1 MALQMPSVGLLLM
14 HRLLRINISSQR
26 CVSNRCKLVKLRK
39 GRSQIRS
46 FSTGS
51 AKCNEDE
58 RDSSDSLPLSTTL
71 TSKGALLSRRRRPLS
86 PLERISGLLPRDA
99 LSPEVMQLR
108 EQNQQDSSE
117 DTSIQVSTTQC
128 TQEESGQGPALL
140 EDDSEDS
147 HAPDADVEPAAS
159 ENPACHEEKRLMWP
173 TLPGES
179 LLAFGELLV
188 AESHKGGRA
197 EFRKMFQ
204 LRTGARLQ
212 SNLGII
218 LHDDIAGQP
227 AGRMLKTSQGTPFL
241 IHRASLEDYALF
253 MKRGPAISYPKDA
266 AAMLLMMDVTEG
278 DCVLES
284 GSGSGA
290 MSLFLS
296 RAVGS
301 KGSVLSVEIREDH
314 HRRAV
319 QNYRCWRTSWSVRQ
333 GEEWPDN
340 VQFHKADLC
349 TASPLLAGQAFH
361 AVALD
366 LLSPHLA
373 LPTVVPHLHPGA
385 VCAVYLANI
394 TQVIDMLEGVRC
406 LQLPLLCERIV
417 EIPVRDWLVTPA
429 LRKDGSYCVRKAPI
443 LDDTSSGPDKEE
455 LAAGTVPA
463 FSSIPYVARPHPLQM
478 SHTAFLVKLRK
489 FVQ

>member
-1 MALQMPSVGLLLM
+1 M

-253 MKRGPAISYPKDA
+253 MKRGPAISYPKVQYFVCITVPFRSFGPPPHVVCFA
-266 AAMLLMMDVTEG
+266 
-278 DCVLES
+278 S
-284 GSGSGA
+284 
-290 MSLFLS
+290 F
-296 RAVGS
+296 
-301 KGSVLSVEIREDH
+301 SVLPGCSCYASDDGC
-314 HRRAV
+314 HRGRLRV
-319 QNYRCWRTSWSVRQ
+319 
-333 GEEWPDN
+333 
-340 VQFHKADLC
+340 
-349 TASPLLAGQAFH
+349 
-361 AVALD
+361 
-366 LLSPHLA
+366 
-373 LPTVVPHLHPGA
+373 
-385 VCAVYLANI
+385 
-394 TQVIDMLEGVRC
+394 GVR
-406 LQLPLLCERIV
+406 LGVRGHVPVPVQSRSAPVILSLSHFGVL
-417 EIPVRDWLVTPA
+417 PVRLK
-429 LRKDGSYCVRKAPI
+429 RKHKVSQFRYSTQGF
-443 LDDTSSGPDKEE
+443 DD
-455 LAAGTVPA
+455 
-463 FSSIPYVARPHPLQM
+463 
-478 SHTAFLVKLRK
+478 
-489 FVQ
+489 